1 MSIIFN
7 NLSRYSFFI
16 RRMTSLAGSVSK
28 NVEGFLDFINKS
40 PTAFHCVDNV
50 KTTLTSAGFKELR
63 DNEQWNIAPLG
74 KYFVIKDD
82 SCVGAFAVGGKY
94 KNGNGFAL
102 TAAHTDSPH
111 LRVKPVSKREESNYL
126 QVNVE
131 CYGGGIWHTWLDR
144 DLTLAGRVFFRKP
157 NGKISRHFV
166 HVKRPILRI
175 PTIAIHLKRDTN
187 EKLELNKQ
195 DHLQAVLALKIEEE
209 LNKST
214 NEKDTTSDGNKKLN
228 DESKKHHSQLLQLLA
243 SECNC
248 QADDIINF
256 DLMLADTQPSCV
268 GGLNNEFI
276 YSGRLDNQMSSYCA
290 IQGLV
295 NSLDTLTDET
305 FVRGVLL
312 YDNEE
317 TGSES
322 AQGAMSEFT
331 QHTLRRMTRD
341 DYERSISNSFLISA
355 DMAHGVHPNYSSL
368 HDRDHR
374 PSLLNGG
381 VVVKTNC
388 CNRYAT
394 TAFTATLLKEIA
406 RLSNVPLQEFS
417 MRNDMPCGTTVGPI
431 LSARLGMST
440 VDVGAPQLSMHSI
453 REMTS
458 TQALEHYLEFFNGFY
473 NNFKQVYESIEL

>member
-1 MSIIFN
+1 
-7 NLSRYSFFI
+7 
-16 RRMTSLAGSVSK
+16 
-28 NVEGFLDFINKS
+28 
-40 PTAFHCVDNV
+40 
-50 KTTLTSAGFKELR
+50 
-63 DNEQWNIAPLG
+63 
-74 KYFVIKDD
+74 
-82 SCVGAFAVGGKY
+82 
-94 KNGNGFAL
+94 
-102 TAAHTDSPH
+102 
-111 LRVKPVSKREESNYL
+111 
-126 QVNVE
+126 
-131 CYGGGIWHTWLDR
+131 
-144 DLTLAGRVFFRKP
+144 
-157 NGKISRHFV
+157 
-166 HVKRPILRI
+166 
-175 PTIAIHLKRDTN
+175 
-187 EKLELNKQ
+187 
-195 DHLQAVLALKIEEE
+195 
-209 LNKST
+209 
-214 NEKDTTSDGNKKLN
+214 
-228 DESKKHHSQLLQLLA
+228 
-243 SECNC
+243 
-248 QADDIINF
+248 F

-290 IQGLV
+290 IQGLI
-295 NSLDTLTDET
+295 NSLDTLPDET
-305 FVRGVLL
+305 FIRGVLL

-341 DYERSISNSFLISA
+341 DYERSVSNSFLVSA

-440 VDVGAPQLSMHSI
+440 VDIGAPQLSMHSI

-458 TQALEHYLEFFNGFY
+458 TQALEHYIEFFNGFY
-473 NNFKQVYESIEL
+473 KNFKQVYESIEH

>member
-7 NLSRYSFFI
+7 NFPRYSFFT
-16 RRMTSLAGSVSK
+16 RRMTTLTSSISK
-28 NVEGFLDFINKS
+28 NVEGFINFINKS

-50 KTTLTSAGFKELR
+50 KTTLTAAGFKELR
-63 DNEQWNIAPLG
+63 ESEQWNIEPSG
-74 KYFVIKDD
+74 KYFVIKND
-82 SCVGAFAVGGKY
+82 SCIAAFAVGGKY
-94 KNGNGFAL
+94 QNGNGFAL
-102 TAAHTDSPH
+102 AATHTDSPH
-111 LRVKPVSKREESNYL
+111 LRVKPVSKREESGYL

-131 CYGGGIWHTWLDR
+131 CYGGGIWHTWFDR
-144 DLTLAGRVFFRKP
+144 DLTVAGRKQ
-157 NGKISRHFV
+157 NGKINQHLV
-166 HVKRPILRI
+166 HINRPILRV

-187 EKLELNKQ
+187 EKLEINKQ
-195 DHLQAVLALKIEEE
+195 EHLQAVLSLKTEEE

-214 NEKDTTSDGNKKLN
+214 KEKETTSDINKKLT
-228 DESKKHHSQLLQLLA
+228 DESKKHHSQLLELIA
-243 SECNC
+243 NECDC

-268 GGLNNEFI
+268 GGLKNEFI
-276 YSGRLDNQMSSYCA
+276 YSGRLDNQMSAYCA

-295 NSLDTLTDET
+295 NTLDTLSDET
-305 FVRGVLL
+305 FIRGALL

-317 TGSES
+317 IGSET

-341 DYERSISNSFLISA
+341 EYERSVSNSFLVSA
-355 DMAHGVHPNYSSL
+355 DMAHAVHPNYSSL

-388 CNRYAT
+388 CGRYAT
-394 TAFTATLLKEIA
+394 SAFTATLIKEIA
-406 RLSNVPLQEFS
+406 RLSNVPLQEFC

-431 LSARLGMST
+431 LATRLGMYT

-458 TQALEHYLEFFNGFY
+458 TKALEHYLDFFNGFY
-473 NNFKQVYESIEL
+473 KNFKQVHDSIEH